1 MSADAVAIAPIA
13 PALPTQFEFV
23 VGDRPDQL
31 KAGSNPRLRSHL
43 SKRGWQVYLLQN
55 NGASSSASGSAPVD
69 EAAQQREDRAKR
81 KKRKRQLHTVTWE
94 LPAPNNPGASNNA
107 LAQSLMRVNAAREAP
122 RLAIEYQ
129 LGGGRVDPFRT
140 YPAPWKPYIPQ
151 LVDHCEFN
159 PFGFAHG

>member
-1 MSADAVAIAPIA
+1 MSADAVAVAPIA
-13 PALPTQFEFV
+13 PAHPTQFEFV

-43 SKRGWQVYLLQN
+43 SKRGWQSYLLQN
-55 NGASSSASGSAPVD
+55 NGASSSASASAPVD

-94 LPAPNNPGASNNA
+94 LNPDSQGASNNA
-107 LAQSLMRVNAAREAP
+107 LAQSLMRTNAARADP
-122 RLAIEYQ
+122 PLTIEYQ

-151 LVDHCEFN
+151 LVDHCEFSR
-159 PFGFAHG
+159 FESAHG